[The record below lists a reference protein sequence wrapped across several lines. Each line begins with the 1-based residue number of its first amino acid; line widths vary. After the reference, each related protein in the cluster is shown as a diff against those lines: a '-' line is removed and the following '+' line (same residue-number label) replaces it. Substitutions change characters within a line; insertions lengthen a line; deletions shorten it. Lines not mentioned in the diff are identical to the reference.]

1 MCHGMLE
8 DDEAL
13 HAGAAEDEETLHA
26 GAVLWLVQMAS

>member
-1 MCHGMLE
+1 MYHGMLE

-13 HAGAAEDEETLHA
+13 QARAVEDEETLHA